1 MAPPTADSDAQSAL
15 LVSYRAGDVIY
26 REARPGSEMYIVEE
40 GQVEIVKR
48 LGPEERRLALLE
60 AGDFFGEMS
69 VLENS
74 PRRATARAVTD
85 CRLLPIDATTFD
97 RMLREYPEI
106 TVRMMRTLSRR
117 LDEHEEASLRA
128 AQIAA
133 GHLAGVPRA
142 GLEELKPVIGAPPAE
157 TPAAASTGSAP
168 SQPARLLHPET
179 GTTFALLPGP
189 ETVIGRF
196 DPVTGMSPDIDL
208 REVDTRRTMSRR
220 HARISSREGKFFI
233 QEEVG
238 TANGTFV
245 RGTRLATGKEHE
257 IRSGDRLRLG
267 LVELVFEA
275 GG

>member
-1 MAPPTADSDAQSAL
+1 MAPSTADSDAQSAL

-26 REARPGSEMYIVEE
+26 REARPGTEMYIVEE

-74 PRRATARAVTD
+74 PRHATARALTD
-85 CRLLPIDATTFD
+85 CRLLPIDASTFD

-117 LDEHEEASLRA
+117 LHEHEEASLRA

-133 GHLAGVPRA
+133 GHLGGVPRA
-142 GLEELKPVIGAPPAE
+142 GAEELEPVIAAPRGQTPPASPGKA
-157 TPAAASTGSAP
+157 TSP
-168 SQPARLLHPET
+168 RLLHPET
-179 GTTFALLPGP
+179 GTAFPLMAGP

-220 HARISSREGKFFI
+220 HARISCRDGKYFI

-257 IRSGDRLRLG
+257 IEHGDRLRLG

-275 GG
+275 G